1 MAQIDAVTFDLWDTL
16 IQEVPGG
23 AASVGRRRLEA
34 ISGLLESSGNPFGM
48 VQLQDAYARTGDHL
62 AAVWDRLEDV
72 SVGEQVEFM
81 LEALNQGL
89 PGTIAPET
97 VSEIERVYS
106 ESMLHHPPA
115 LLDGAMETLL
125 GVRDTGVRLGLISN
139 TGKTPGSTLR
149 TMLERMGILS
159 VFEVT
164 VFSNE
169 VRSRKPASEIF
180 ELTLETL
187 ETAPGRTVHVG
198 DNPWADTDGAKAI
211 GMMAIQVG
219 TVKDRGSHEADAYVG
234 DIGRVASALESL
246 RRR

>member
-23 AASVGRRRLEA
+23 AAAVGRRRLEA
-34 ISGLLESSGNPFGM
+34 ISELLESSGNPFGM

-81 LEALNQGL
+81 LEALDQGL

-211 GMMAIQVG
+211 GMMAVQVG
-219 TVKDRGSHEADAYVG
+219 TVEGRGSHEADVYVG
-234 DIGRVASALESL
+234 DIGRVPPTLESL
-246 RRR
+246 RRC